1 MADFDESQV
10 RAAFAHVRD
19 DIAALRILVDKAQTR
34 QLSIESTFPLYTDK
48 KEFYQFVEAAR
59 AELDNLESS
68 LAAKSSI
75 EIIQKRIASLSEKLA
90 DSDDK
95 MAALET
101 RLAKSIEQK
110 ASSAQIEK
118 LRSQNSKSLDALRR
132 RIESDE
138 ISTAKE
144 LDLANE
150 ESAKVF
156 AEMRRQTQKVSENQ
170 KVALEQESQ
179 RRQLGDEALFAKVRD
194 AEKNISKSSE
204 RIKDLSERL
213 NQKSREL
220 YYLKEKIAKKE
231 RSSNAKKS
239 PLFAISV
246 IALLVMIL
254 LVLSYGQFAD
264 YSYGSNGSSA
274 QSSAAGISALNLSSQ
289 SLDCVLRFECAFESN
304 SSVYANCNYSPSASS
319 CECDVVQNASLCN
332 LELLNEAKNSRWSLA
347 SIILTSFIVITL
359 VAVAVVLIARMF
371 VLRSK
376 KKN

>member
-1 MADFDESQV
+1 M
-10 RAAFAHVRD
+10 
-19 DIAALRILVDKAQTR
+19 
-34 QLSIESTFPLYTDK
+34 
-48 KEFYQFVEAAR
+48 
-59 AELDNLESS
+59 
-68 LAAKSSI
+68 
-75 EIIQKRIASLSEKLA
+75 
-90 DSDDK
+90 
-95 MAALET
+95 
-101 RLAKSIEQK
+101 
-110 ASSAQIEK
+110 
-118 LRSQNSKSLDALRR
+118 
-132 RIESDE
+132 
-138 ISTAKE
+138 
-144 LDLANE
+144 
-150 ESAKVF
+150 F

-304 SSVYANCNYSPSASS
+304 SSVYANCNYSPSAYS

-347 SIILTSFIVITL
+347 
-359 VAVAVVLIARMF
+359 
-371 VLRSK
+371 
-376 KKN
+376 